1 VKKNGGQSVE
11 YTFLKPELKRD
22 GSMTRIDKEIL
33 INAPVEKIYNFVIKP
48 SDLLQIWPS
57 LMQIKNEQLLPNG
70 GYSAKWV
77 YKMGGLYFKGTGE
90 VIDIVPGRWFTFQTK
105 GSIKSKITWT
115 FRSSDGQTRVTFTI
129 EYGIPFMV
137 LNWLTE
143 IVVGKI
149 NDQEA
154 TLLLTNLQVR
164 MEDNSPA
171 QLKFN
176 PNRTN

>member
-115 FRSSDGQTRVTFTI
+115 FRSSDGQTKVTFTI

>member
-1 VKKNGGQSVE
+1 MKKNGGQSVE

-115 FRSSDGQTRVTFTI
+115 FRSSDGQTKVTFTI

>member
-1 VKKNGGQSVE
+1 
-11 YTFLKPELKRD
+11 
-22 GSMTRIDKEIL
+22 MTRIDKEIL

-115 FRSSDGQTRVTFTI
+115 FRSSDGQTKVTFTI